1 MTMTQNNSAQS
12 IEAID
17 PDISSIIQQELQRQQ
32 HSIELIAS
40 ENFTSEAV
48 MQAQGSC
55 LTNKYAEGL
64 PGKRYYGGCEFVD
77 EVETLAIERACTLF
91 GAQFANVQ
99 PHSGAQANVAVFTA
113 LLQPGDVI
121 MGMDLS
127 HGGHLTHGSPVN
139 FSGKFYTVV
148 SYGINKDTELLD
160 YDEMERLA
168 NEHQPKLIIGG
179 ASAYPRQIDFERMSA
194 IARSVGAYFMVDMAH
209 IAGLVASGHHPS
221 PVPYADVVTSTTHKS
236 LRGPRG
242 GIILTNNDDL
252 AKQFNKSVFPG
263 NQGGPLMHVIAAK
276 AVSFKQALDPSFAE
290 YQAQVVK
297 NAQAMASQFIHHGFK
312 VLTGGSDN
320 HLNLVDLR
328 NKNLT
333 GKLAEKVLDDIGI
346 TANKNAVPFDTES
359 PFVTSGLRFGT
370 PAVTTRGFKEAEC
383 RTVVDIINTML
394 TDVHNPSVAQQAQAM
409 VRELCDAHPLY
420 QTL

>member
-1 MTMTQNNSAQS
+1 MTMTTQNALNFV
-12 IEAID
+12 ENVD
-17 PDISSIIQQELQRQQ
+17 KDIYDVIQKELHRQQ
-32 HSIELIAS
+32 TSIELIAS

-77 EVETLAIERACTLF
+77 EAEALAISRACELF
-91 GAQFANVQ
+91 NAKFANVQ

-113 LLQPGDVI
+113 LLQPEDVI

-139 FSGKFYTVV
+139 FSGKFYTVIP
-148 SYGINKDTELLD
+148 YGINKDTERLD
-160 YDEMERLA
+160 YDELERLA
-168 NEHQPKLIIGG
+168 HEHRPKLIIGG
-179 ASAYPRQIDFERMSA
+179 ASAYPREIDFERMGA

-221 PVPYADVVTSTTHKS
+221 PLPHADVVTSTTHKS

-242 GIILTNNDDL
+242 GIILTNNEDL

-276 AVSFKQALDPSFAE
+276 AVSFKQALDPEFKE
-290 YQAQVVK
+290 YQGQVIK
-297 NAQAMASQFIHHGFK
+297 NAQAMAKQFIQHDFK

-328 NKNLT
+328 NKGLT

-370 PAVTTRGFKEAEC
+370 PAATTRGFKETEFEKI
-383 RTVVDIINTML
+383 VDIIHLVLSNHGEESTA
-394 TDVHNPSVAQQAQAM
+394 SKAQSM
-409 VRELCDAHPLY
+409 VRDLCDAFPLY
-420 QTL
+420 PTL